1 MNMRKIVAIMAA
13 ILMLFTIAPISAFA
27 APGDVIIDINFDDG
41 SNGGFER
48 SVNEDGY
55 IVFDATTAD
64 WQNTYAY
71 KSGFQTNVDYV
82 VTFKAKANKNT
93 TMNFKIND
101 NWGADAAKF
110 TVDVTT
116 EWQEFEGI
124 INMATLSSAIVMFS
138 SNSPASSAAIYCIDD
153 LKIVEYKEPLE
164 AGKIVNGD
172 FENGSEGWALNG
184 AASIEDGAL
193 KVDNCSQWAEAAM
206 AEFAAEVGTEYTLS
220 WKAKRVDG
228 SGAFLLYVLHSDN
241 TNHTVTGQT
250 WMNETSGEW
259 VDYSVKFTAEE
270 ANLKLKVTA
279 EVANPGIILIDDV
292 KLTATPKVVVG
303 QITNGGFETGDAA
316 GWRTWQS
323 TEINA
328 DAAHSGSY
336 GANIMGNGGWGGFL
350 DQDFQVEDGKT
361 YEFSFWF
368 KVNTSGFNWSLKGDQ
383 TGASYG
389 SGWMQTN
396 EWTQV
401 TKTFVAD
408 GDTSIYLNF
417 NGGGNGVAENAYIDD
432 VKLIE
437 LIDPSDD
444 GFIKNGNFETGKDA
458 PWTLYSGTAVSADA
472 AYTGNYG
479 LHIKNPTG
487 GWGGT
492 AFQDF
497 NVTVGKTYEVTM
509 WVKNLDG
516 ARGQN
521 IQIQNGGATV
531 ASKWFDNTT
540 TWTLL
545 TFEFTATAEN
555 CRINIC
561 GGGTNANEELYVDDI
576 KVEELIDPSFDGYI
590 YNGDF
595 ETGKLAPWHDKY
607 LSSGSYEIV
616 EGYEGGSA
624 LYINAPKQ
632 WGHIRQDGIAVE
644 ANTTYRLTALVK
656 NAQNMAFVIKKG
668 DDSGDLTP
676 GDADHAIPAG
686 EDWQLYELE
695 FNTGVDKDG
704 NAIDI
709 NSICVLVISYEADG
723 SVIIDNVKLEKVEDT
738 GCQHEYFYACD
749 KVCMLCWEETNPDAD
764 HSIKHVE
771 AKPAASCIEYG
782 NIEYWY
788 CEHCGAAWQDEDLVR
803 FTNLRAVIIAGECVS
818 DSPACKDGVCINC
831 TLPCPA
837 EAEHTYDNDYDA
849 TCNACGDIREV
860 EAIEIIYGDAN
871 GDGEVTTR
879 DVTLLQ
885 QYMAGWDVTLVAESA
900 DANGDGE
907 VTTRDV
913 TLLQQFMAGWEVTL
927 GPV

>member
-1 MNMRKIVAIMAA
+1 MKMRKLIALVMAVM
-13 ILMLFTIAPISAFA
+13 MLFCIIPAGAVSAVA
-27 APGDVIIDINFDDG
+27 DANVIENTNFDDG
-41 SNGGFER
+41 EKNGWSSSSAI
-48 SVNEDGY
+48 SVEDGVL
-55 IVFDATTAD
+55 VFNVTQD
-64 WQNTYAY
+64 WGNIYKYSRGMKANT
-71 KSGFQTNVDYV
+71 DYV
-82 VTFKAKANKNT
+82 YTFRAKANMSN
-93 TMNFKIND
+93 TMNIFVND
-101 NWGADAAKF
+101 NWGKDTAHITF
-110 TVDVTT
+110 DVTT
-116 EWQEFEGI
+116 EWQEF
-124 INMATLSSAIVMFS
+124 TVDV
-138 SNSPASSAAIYCIDD
+138 NSGDYQSAAILLFSANGPASTGLVFYLDYITITEGTSEPEVPSEPDEPVAPD
-153 LKIVEYKEPLE
+153 EPDGNLIV
-164 AGKIVNGD
+164 
-172 FENGSEGWALNG
+172 
-184 AASIEDGAL
+184 
-193 KVDNCSQWAEAAM
+193 
-206 AEFAAEVGTEYTLS
+206 
-220 WKAKRVDG
+220 
-228 SGAFLLYVLHSDN
+228 
-241 TNHTVTGQT
+241 
-250 WMNETSGEW
+250 
-259 VDYSVKFTAEE
+259 
-270 ANLKLKVTA
+270 
-279 EVANPGIILIDDV
+279 
-292 KLTATPKVVVG
+292 
-303 QITNGGFETGDAA
+303 NGGFETGDAA

-328 DAAHSGSY
+328 DAAY
-336 GANIMGNGGWGGFL
+336 N
-350 DQDFQVEDGKT
+350 
-361 YEFSFWF
+361 
-368 KVNTSGFNWSLKGDQ
+368 
-383 TGASYG
+383 
-389 SGWMQTN
+389 
-396 EWTQV
+396 
-401 TKTFVAD
+401 
-408 GDTSIYLNF
+408 
-417 NGGGNGVAENAYIDD
+417 
-432 VKLIE
+432 
-437 LIDPSDD
+437 
-444 GFIKNGNFETGKDA
+444 
-458 PWTLYSGTAVSADA
+458 
-472 AYTGNYG
+472 GNYG

-561 GGGTNANEELYVDDI
+561 GGGTSANEELYVDDI

-695 FNTGVDKDG
+695 FNTGYDKDG

-709 NSICVLVISYEADG
+709 DSICVLVISYEADG

-738 GCQHEYFYACD
+738 GCQHEYFYPCD
-749 KVCMLCWEETNPDAD
+749 KICMLCWEETNPDAD

-803 FTNLRAVIIAGECVS
+803 FTNLRAVVIAGECVS

-860 EAIEIIYGDAN
+860 EAIEIVYGDAN

-885 QYMAGWDVTLVAESA
+885 QYMAGWDVTLVVESA

>member
-1 MNMRKIVAIMAA
+1 MKMRKLIALVMAVM
-13 ILMLFTIAPISAFA
+13 MLFCIIPAGAVSAVA
-27 APGDVIIDINFDDG
+27 DANVIENTNFDDG
-41 SNGGFER
+41 EKNGWSSSSAI
-48 SVNEDGY
+48 SVEDGVL
-55 IVFDATTAD
+55 VFNVTQD
-64 WQNTYAY
+64 WGNIYKYSRGMKANT
-71 KSGFQTNVDYV
+71 DYV
-82 VTFKAKANKNT
+82 YTFRAKANMSN
-93 TMNFKIND
+93 TMNIFVND
-101 NWGADAAKF
+101 NWGKDTAHITF
-110 TVDVTT
+110 DVTT
-116 EWQEFEGI
+116 EWQEF
-124 INMATLSSAIVMFS
+124 TVDV
-138 SNSPASSAAIYCIDD
+138 NSGDYQSAAILLFSANGPASTGLVFYLDYITITEGTSEPEVPSEPDEPVAPD
-153 LKIVEYKEPLE
+153 EPDGNLIV
-164 AGKIVNGD
+164 
-172 FENGSEGWALNG
+172 
-184 AASIEDGAL
+184 
-193 KVDNCSQWAEAAM
+193 
-206 AEFAAEVGTEYTLS
+206 
-220 WKAKRVDG
+220 
-228 SGAFLLYVLHSDN
+228 
-241 TNHTVTGQT
+241 
-250 WMNETSGEW
+250 
-259 VDYSVKFTAEE
+259 
-270 ANLKLKVTA
+270 
-279 EVANPGIILIDDV
+279 
-292 KLTATPKVVVG
+292 
-303 QITNGGFETGDAA
+303 NGGFETGDAA

-328 DAAHSGSY
+328 DAAY
-336 GANIMGNGGWGGFL
+336 N
-350 DQDFQVEDGKT
+350 
-361 YEFSFWF
+361 
-368 KVNTSGFNWSLKGDQ
+368 
-383 TGASYG
+383 
-389 SGWMQTN
+389 
-396 EWTQV
+396 
-401 TKTFVAD
+401 
-408 GDTSIYLNF
+408 
-417 NGGGNGVAENAYIDD
+417 
-432 VKLIE
+432 
-437 LIDPSDD
+437 
-444 GFIKNGNFETGKDA
+444 
-458 PWTLYSGTAVSADA
+458 
-472 AYTGNYG
+472 GNYG

-487 GWGGT
+487 GWAGT

-521 IQIQNGGATV
+521 IQIQNGGQTK
-531 ASKWFDNTT
+531 ASKWFDNTA

-561 GGGTNANEELYVDDI
+561 GGGTSANEELYVDDI

-695 FNTGVDKDG
+695 FNTGYDKDG

-709 NSICVLVISYEADG
+709 DSICVLVISYEADG

-738 GCQHEYFYACD
+738 GCQHEYFYPCD
-749 KVCMLCWEETNPDAD
+749 KICMLCWEETNPDAD

-803 FTNLRAVIIAGECVS
+803 FTNLRAVVIAGECVS

-860 EAIEIIYGDAN
+860 EAIEIVYGDAN

-885 QYMAGWDVTLVAESA
+885 QYMAGWDVTLVVESA